1 MRYLRGSKEEL
12 EKVTWPTRK
21 DVIRYSIFV
30 IILTIAIAVYS
41 DVLDYILNLALGAL
55 INL

>member
-41 DVLDYILNLALGAL
+41 GVLDYILNLALGAL